1 MQLFEIF
8 VVRRRI
14 DGVTL
19 CVGPALPLI
28 VALVGWDLYGLG
40 GAIYGVMLL
49 ILALA
54 IADAVRHDAADG
66 EVDRQ
71 SIHADFPG

>member
-1 MQLFEIF
+1 MVDTAL
-8 VVRRRI
+8 
-14 DGVTL
+14 DVTL
-19 CVGPALPLI
+19 REPRESDWPA
-28 VALVGWDLYGLG
+28 
-40 GAIYGVMLL
+40 